1 VLTELTAH
9 RNPEWVGEMLAT
21 TPAGDPLAHAM
32 QEDRR
37 LGAEAVAGADARE
50 EAWEQTKALESARG
64 AESLA
69 TILAGLAQHGLSGR
83 LEKTGTPGDTP
94 SLETGTSSD
103 AQPPETGTSGDENR
117 YFQ

>member
-9 RNPEWVGEMLAT
+9 RNPEWVGEMLVT
-21 TPAGDPLAHAM
+21 TPVGDPLAYAM

-37 LGAEAVAGADARE
+37 LGAEAVASADARE
-50 EAWEQTKALESARG
+50 EVWEEAKALESARG

-83 LEKTGTPGDTP
+83 LEKTGTF
-94 SLETGTSSD
+94 SD
-103 AQPPETGTSGDENR
+103 DQTPETGTSGDGNR